1 MSDLISRQ
9 AAKELDTINNSTE
22 SLSSKQASKW
32 ENAVIEGDCL
42 EKLKQLPDG
51 IVDCCV
57 TSPPY
62 YALRDY
68 GVDGQIGLE
77 STPEE
82 YIHKLVLVFREIRRV
97 LKQDGTLWLNIADS
111 YWGSGSRGYDFT
123 GKFTEASA
131 VQSNSQGTVNLSNVP
146 KLVGKNEVGI
156 KDKDL
161 IGIPWML
168 ALALRNDGWYLRQ
181 DIIWAKPNPM
191 PESVKD
197 RCTKSHEYL
206 FLLSKSQKYYFDYE
220 AIQEDAVTEPQ
231 IRDKNAE
238 GYQADYAKGD
248 RFSPGARVFGAN
260 GKRNKR
266 DVWTISVKPTREAHF
281 ATYPED
287 LVKPCILA
295 GSRVGGLVLDP
306 FFGSGTT
313 GRVAVKLN
321 RSYIGIELNPK
332 YIEIE
337 KRRMSNIQMTL
348 EGLI

>member
-1 MSDLISRQ
+1 MSDLI
-9 AAKELDTINNSTE
+9 
-22 SLSSKQASKW
+22 SKQASKW

-82 YIHKLVLVFREIRRV
+82 YIHKLVLVFHEVRRV

-231 IRDKNAE
+231 FRDKNAE

-248 RFSPGARVFGAN
+248 RFSPGVRVFGAN

-321 RSYIGIELNPK
+321 RYYIGIELNPK